1 MKKSCRFTS
10 TGAVLVGAAAL
21 VLGLA
26 DVLVWAGGTGPVGIG
41 ILEITGDDFFRG
53 AWGGLVVAI
62 GGLFMLAGARGRGHE
77 NLDNRATAVLGAA
90 MVGLI
95 AGCDIFGM
103 ICGGIPAGEESEAF
117 FNSLEGFV
125 AGFAPPYTPA
135 VVLLPFVLLV
145 GRSLLGE
152 GQGA

>member
-1 MKKSCRFTS
+1 MKRSYTIAS
-10 TGAVLVGAAAL
+10 VGAALVGAAAL

-41 ILEITGDDFFRG
+41 ILEITGDDFFHW
-53 AWGGLVVAI
+53 AWGGLVVAL
-62 GGLFMLAGARGRGHE
+62 GGLFLLTGARSSGD
-77 NLDNRATAVLGAA
+77 LDRRATAVLGAA

-125 AGFAPPYTPA
+125 AGFMPPYSPA
-135 VVLLPFVLLV
+135 VLLLPFVLLV
-145 GRSLLGE
+145 GWLLLNQRQE
-152 GQGA
+152 A

>member
-1 MKKSCRFTS
+1 MKTSFTS
-10 TGAVLVGAAAL
+10 IGAALVGAAAL

-41 ILEITGDDFFRG
+41 ILEITGDDVFRG
-53 AWGGLVVAI
+53 AWGGLVVAL
-62 GGLFMLAGARGRGHE
+62 GGMFMLAGARGPG
-77 NLDNRATAVLGAA
+77 NLDSRATAVLGAA

-117 FNSLEGFV
+117 FNSLGGFIG
-125 AGFAPPYTPA
+125 GFAPPYSPA
-135 VVLLPFVLLV
+135 VLLLPFTLAVAWLLLNQ
-145 GRSLLGE
+145 RQE
-152 GQGA
+152 A

>member
-1 MKKSCRFTS
+1 MKRSYTIAS
-10 TGAVLVGAAAL
+10 VGAALVGAAAL

-41 ILEITGDDFFRG
+41 ILEITGDDFFRWV
-53 AWGGLVVAI
+53 WGGLVVAL
-62 GGLFMLAGARGRGHE
+62 GGLFLLAGTRSSGD
-77 NLDNRATAVLGAA
+77 LDRRATAVLGAA

-117 FNSLEGFV
+117 FNSIEGFV
-125 AGFAPPYTPA
+125 AGFMPPYSPA
-135 VVLLPFVLLV
+135 VLLLPFVLLV
-145 GRSLLGE
+145 GWLLLNQRQE
-152 GQGA
+152 A